1 MRGYL
6 VPANLRY
13 VDQVARSGSIQRAA
27 KELNVA
33 ASAINRQ
40 LLLMEKD
47 LGVELFERQARGM
60 RLTSSGDAIVT
71 LTRKWKSDE
80 RQLAAELKELQGIS
94 QGHVRLAAMDS
105 HVNSFLPA
113 LVQELAATHPQI
125 SLDIEVVSTDEA
137 VAGLLNHTS
146 DLIIAFNL
154 SPRREIHTLWQ
165 TELPL
170 GCVVSP
176 GHPLAAGNST
186 SLQEAV
192 NYPIALQ
199 SKGLQIR
206 RYLES
211 RHSWLFSEGGKRV
224 ETNSLQL
231 VKILAKSGDY
241 IAFTSELDA
250 APELLAGHL
259 VFVPVRDEGAEP
271 QTISLAI
278 DSVRP
283 LPGLVRIVAD
293 IALRVVAQC
302 LEDVRA
308 AGSDR
313 KTEDRSVSS

>member
-13 VDQVARSGSIQRAA
+13 IDQVARSGSIQRAA

-40 LLLMEKD
+40 ILLMEQE

-60 RLTSSGDAIVT
+60 RLTASGDAIVT

-80 RQLAAELKELQGIS
+80 RRLATEIKELQGIS

-105 HVNSFLPA
+105 HVNSFLPT
-113 LVQELAATHPQI
+113 LVRDLAASHPQI
-125 SLDIEVVSTDEA
+125 SLNIEVVSTDDA
-137 VAGLLNHTS
+137 VAGLLNQAS

-176 GHPLAAGNST
+176 THPLAASKTT

-192 NYPIALQ
+192 SHPVALQ
-199 SKGLQIR
+199 SKALQIR
-206 RYLES
+206 RYLDS
-211 RHSWLFSEGGKRV
+211 RYSWLFSDGRKRV

-231 VKILAKSGDY
+231 VKLLARSGEY
-241 IAFTSELDA
+241 VAFTSELDA
-250 APELLAGHL
+250 APELLAREL

-278 DSVRP
+278 DSSRP
-283 LPGLVRIVAD
+283 LPRVVRVVAD
-293 IALRVVAQC
+293 LTQRVVAQC
-302 LEDVRA
+302 LEEVRA
-308 AGSDR
+308 AG
-313 KTEDRSVSS
+313 TA